1 MTLRQF
7 APMLLWKALQSK
19 VDSDGLV
26 YMATAPVGGSR
37 LPVPVPREGSWAVLG
52 SSANR
57 LWERGCFGRPI
68 RDGILLTTAEVLNA
82 HRLRGLPLPHE
93 GWLAEMLPN
102 HPDLLFESEVLD
114 SLRFPGEKV
123 VLAENLNA
131 ANAVLLDSRSWALRW
146 SRNVK
151 PKDAEPLAE
160 IRWMRAS
167 DEIDWGELSEWTFDV
182 QTGGRI
188 PELLIVDDEHGVVT
202 YRCGHHNPMGPLK
215 DPFRGLDNDERRV
228 ISHAW
233 AQSRET
239 EGGYWLDIS
248 RDEWSLPGIGISLEN
263 GVWLTEIESQIVSRI
278 VTPTMPMASGKT
290 GNRMAIQSDLLSRG
304 LAVRPGFK
312 YGTRWRVY
320 AGLVGG
326 EHAPW
331 LVVPLDEAPMN
342 WGEACLAARLAAGVN
357 KHWLCALEPLG
368 NSGWRYLAIERPP
381 SDARWTNP
389 VRH

>member
-1 MTLRQF
+1 MILRQF
-7 APMLLWKALQSK
+7 ALMLLCKALQSK
-19 VDSDGLV
+19 VDSGGPV
-26 YMATAPVGGSR
+26 YMATTPTGGSR
-37 LPVPVPREGSWAVLG
+37 LPVPVPREGVWAVLG
-52 SSANR
+52 TTANR

-82 HRLRGLPLPHE
+82 HRLRGLPLPHD
-93 GWLAEMLPN
+93 GWLAEVLPS

-114 SLRFPGEKV
+114 SLRFPGEKI
-123 VLAENLNA
+123 VLAENLSA
-131 ANAVLLDSRSWALRW
+131 ANAVLLDARSWALRW
-146 SRNVK
+146 SRNVR

-167 DEIDWGELSEWTFDV
+167 DEIDWAELSEWTLNV

-215 DPFRGLDNDERRV
+215 DPFRELDNDERRI

-233 AQSRET
+233 AQSKET
-239 EGGYWLDIS
+239 EGGYWLDIL
-248 RDEWSLPGIGISLEN
+248 RDEWPLPGMGINLEN
-263 GVWLTEIESQIVSRI
+263 GIWLTEIESQIVSRI
-278 VTPTMPMASGKT
+278 VTPSMPLATGKK

-368 NSGWRYLAIERPP
+368 NSGWRYLALERPP

>member
-1 MTLRQF
+1 
-7 APMLLWKALQSK
+7 
-19 VDSDGLV
+19 
-26 YMATAPVGGSR
+26 MASTPVGGSR
-37 LPVPVPREGSWAVLG
+37 LPVPVPRDGRWAVLG
-52 SSANR
+52 STANR

-68 RDGILLTTAEVLNA
+68 RDGIVLTTAEVLNA

-93 GWLAEMLPN
+93 GWLAEMLSDHPN
-102 HPDLLFESEVLD
+102 LLFESEVLD

-123 VLAENLNA
+123 VLAENLSA

-160 IRWMRAS
+160 IRWMRAG
-167 DEIDWGELSEWTFDV
+167 DDIDWAELSEWTSNV

-202 YRCGHHNPMGPLK
+202 YRCGHHDPMGPLK
-215 DPFRGLDNDERRV
+215 DPFRELENDERRI

-233 AQSRET
+233 TQSKET
-239 EGGYWLDIS
+239 EGGYWLDIA
-248 RDEWSLPGIGISLEN
+248 RDGWPLPGIGISLEN

-278 VTPTMPMASGKT
+278 VNPTMPQVSGSL

>member
-1 MTLRQF
+1 M
-7 APMLLWKALQSK
+7 AP
-19 VDSDGLV
+19 
-26 YMATAPVGGSR
+26 TPVGGSR
-37 LPVPVPREGSWAVLG
+37 LPVPVPREGVWAVLG
-52 SSANR
+52 STANR
-57 LWERGCFGRPI
+57 LWERGCFGKPI

-93 GWLAEMLPN
+93 GWLSEMLADYPN
-102 HPDLLFESEVLD
+102 LLFESEILD

-123 VLAENLNA
+123 VLAENLSA

-160 IRWMRAS
+160 IRWMRAR
-167 DEIDWGELSEWTFDV
+167 DEIDWAELSEWTSNV

-188 PELLIVDDEHGVVT
+188 PELMIVDDEHGVVT
-202 YRCGHHNPMGPLK
+202 YRCGHHDPKGPLK
-215 DPFRGLDNDERRV
+215 DPFRELENDERRI

-233 AQSRET
+233 AQSKET
-239 EGGYWLDIS
+239 EGGYWLDIA
-248 RDEWSLPGIGISLEN
+248 RDEWPLQGIGISLEN

-278 VTPTMPMASGKT
+278 VNPTMPLASGSL
-290 GNRMAIQSDLLSRG
+290 GNRMSIQSDLLSRG

-331 LVVPLDEAPMN
+331 LVVPLSEAPMN
-342 WGEACLAARLAAGVN
+342 WGQACLAARLAAGVN

>member
-1 MTLRQF
+1 
-7 APMLLWKALQSK
+7 
-19 VDSDGLV
+19 
-26 YMATAPVGGSR
+26 MATAPIGGSR
-37 LPVPVPREGSWAVLG
+37 LPVPVPRDGVWAVLG
-52 SSANR
+52 TTANR

-68 RDGILLTTAEVLNA
+68 RDGIRLTTAEVLNA
-82 HRLRGLPLPHE
+82 HRLRGLPLPHD
-93 GWLAEMLPN
+93 GWLAEVLPN
-102 HPDLLFESEVLD
+102 HPDLLFECEVLD

-151 PKDAEPLAE
+151 PRDADPLAE
-160 IRWMRAS
+160 IRWMRGS
-167 DEIDWGELSEWTFDV
+167 DQIDWGALSEWTSNV
-182 QTGGRI
+182 QVGGRI

-202 YRCGHHNPMGPLK
+202 YRCALHDPVGPLT
-215 DPFRGLDNDERRV
+215 DPFRGLNNDERRV

-233 AQSRET
+233 GQSKET
-239 EGGYWLDIS
+239 DGGYWLDIP
-248 RDEWSLPGIGISLEN
+248 RNEWPLPGIGINLQN
-263 GVWLTEIESQIVSRI
+263 GVWLTEIESQIISR
-278 VTPTMPMASGKT
+278 VVNPTMPLPT
-290 GNRMAIQSDLLSRG
+290 GEIANRMAIQSDLLSRG

-331 LVVPLDEAPMN
+331 LVVPVDEAPTN

-368 NSGWRYLAIERPP
+368 NNSGWRYLALERPP